1 MEQVAL
7 AYAAFLTGKKA
18 TVFLNTYLLKPGDPA
33 PALVRLAAGR

>member
-18 TVFLNTYLLKPGDPA
+18 TVFLNTYLKPGDPA